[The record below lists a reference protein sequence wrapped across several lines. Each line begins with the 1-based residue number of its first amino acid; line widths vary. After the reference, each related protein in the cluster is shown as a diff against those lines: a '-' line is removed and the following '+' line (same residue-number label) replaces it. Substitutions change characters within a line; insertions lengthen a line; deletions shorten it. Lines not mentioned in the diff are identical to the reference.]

1 VRGGR
6 GRFFP
11 SKATFFVTISFLYL
25 SSTLPLLF
33 RVACFPPPTAPC
45 SARSRVSSFPP
56 TATEP
61 MKEAQAV
68 DKVNRFVLFC
78 STSRRQTFACSHA
91 SSPALTAKEAGFCPF
106 ALTCDVDAR
115 QFIVLPRGNG
125 RLSPRWWWRQATAER
140 SSRSFPTTLLSLRSG
155 CRILI
160 SFLRSLVLVGV
171 SLAITI
177 ARRQE
182 RDIIF

>member
-1 VRGGR
+1 MRGGR

-11 SKATFFVTISFLYL
+11 SKATFFVTLSFLYL

-125 RLSPRWWWRQATAER
+125 RLSPRL
-140 SSRSFPTTLLSLRSG
+140 SRSFPTTLLSLRSG

-171 SLAITI
+171 SVAIPI